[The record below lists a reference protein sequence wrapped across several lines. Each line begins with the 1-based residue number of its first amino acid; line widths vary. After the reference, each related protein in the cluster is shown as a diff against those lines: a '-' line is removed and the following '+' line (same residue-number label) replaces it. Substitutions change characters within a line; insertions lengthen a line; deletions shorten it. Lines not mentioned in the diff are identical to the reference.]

1 MSDLAGR
8 VAVVTGA
15 GGGIG
20 SATAHVL
27 AAAGASVMV
36 ADIAADAGTATVDS
50 INAAGGSAS
59 FAPFDATDAESVS
72 QLMDHAVSTY
82 GRLDL
87 VHNNA
92 AATHLYDVDRDLED
106 LEPGAWDE
114 IMTINARGVM
124 LGCRF
129 AIPHLVRSGGGAIVN
144 MSSTRAALGAADLA
158 AYGAS
163 KAAVD
168 SLTRYVATQFGSAG
182 VRCNAIQPGYIE
194 TAQSRAL
201 HGGGDGPSPL
211 MRHIPS
217 ARPGRP
223 EDIAHLV
230 RFLASDDGAYING
243 QSIRVDGGMLSHQ
256 PFTTFE
262 QP

>member
-1 MSDLAGR
+1 MSDLTGR

-27 AAAGASVMV
+27 AAAGASVVV
-36 ADIAADAGTATVDS
+36 ADIAPAAGESTVSSIRAT
-50 INAAGGSAS
+50 GGSAS
-59 FAPFDATDAESVS
+59 FADFDATDPASVS
-72 QLMDHAVSTY
+72 QLMERAVSTY
-82 GRLDL
+82 GRLDI

-92 AATHLYDVDRDLED
+92 AATHRYDVDRDLAG
-106 LEPGAWDE
+106 LEASAWDE
-114 IMTINARGVM
+114 IMSINARGVM

-129 AIPHLVRSGGGAIVN
+129 AMPHLIASGGGSIIN

-168 SLTRYVATQFGSAG
+168 SFTRYVATQFGSSG

-201 HGGGDGPSPL
+201 HGVGDGVSTL

-223 EDIAHLV
+223 NDIAHLV
-230 RFLASDDGAYING
+230 RFLASDEGAYING
-243 QSIRVDGGMLSHQ
+243 QTIRVDGGMLSHQ

-262 QP
+262 LP